1 MNGQKGKNTGIT
13 PHIPSETT
21 VPLHGMK
28 PTAEGLSVLR
38 ESWMD
43 KIVDLVSGILPK
55 VPPFRMINHQ
65 INLIDPD
72 KWIHY

>member
-1 MNGQKGKNTGIT
+1 MSMNGQKGQNMGIT
-13 PHIPSETT
+13 PHIPSETI

-28 PTAEGLSVLR
+28 PTAEGLSALR

-43 KIVDLVSGILPK
+43 KIVDLVSGVLPK

-65 INLIDPD
+65 INLIDPN
-72 KWIHY
+72 K